1 MTRERLSEVRR
12 LLKMP
17 NKILFSCDEKQG
29 SVQAQGDLNK
39 LGVAIVQ
46 VLVRDERMY
55 KFMHRVVADA
65 ITERGKAKNKKT

>member
-1 MTRERLSEVRR
+1 MREEELAEV
-12 LLKMP
+12 LKMP
-17 NKILFSCDEKQG
+17 NKILFACDEKQG
-29 SVQAQGDLNK
+29 SVQAEGDLNK

-46 VLVRDERMY
+46 VLVSDERMY